1 MNQNKCLYNYQFHFQ
16 NHHSMN
22 HALITIK
29 DKIQNSLDD
38 GKYACDIFLD
48 LQKAI
53 DTVKHKIN
61 LSKLEHYEMQGI
73 PFILSKLLNKLNSIC

>member
-1 MNQNKCLYNYQFHFQ
+1 MNQ
-16 NHHSMN
+16 
-22 HALITIK
+22 ALITIK

>member
-1 MNQNKCLYNYQFHFQ
+1 
-16 NHHSMN
+16 MN

-38 GKYACDIFLD
+38 GKYACGIFLD
-48 LQKAI
+48 LKKAI
-53 DTVKHKIN
+53 DTVKHKIH